1 MPCFSLNTLE
11 GDDCLKYKRIL
22 VLAPHT
28 DDAELGCGGTIAKL
42 LEEGS
47 EVFIAVFS
55 TAEESVPE
63 GAPADILEKEFY
75 HAMEIMKIPKDNLF
89 VYKYQVRKFS
99 YYRQDILED
108 LIKLRNVIKP
118 DLVFLPSGS
127 DVHQDH
133 QVIYSEGLRAFKNMS
148 ILGYE
153 LPWNHITF
161 TSQAFME
168 LNDNHIICKWNA
180 LQAYTS
186 QIELNRPYF
195 TKEFMEGLAR
205 VRGTQIKKDW
215 AEAFEV
221 LRINL

>member
-1 MPCFSLNTLE
+1 M
-11 GDDCLKYKRIL
+11 KYKRIL

-42 LEEGS
+42 LDEGS

-55 TAEESVPE
+55 TAEESVPK
-63 GAPADILEKEFY
+63 GAPNDLLEKEFY
-75 HAMEIMKIPKDNLF
+75 HAMEIMKIPKQCLF
-89 VYKYQVRKFS
+89 VYNYQVRKLS

-108 LIKLRNVIKP
+108 LIKLKNLINP
-118 DLVFLPSGS
+118 DLVFLPSGK

-133 QVIYSEGLRAFKNMS
+133 QVIYSEGIRAFKNLS

-161 TSQAFME
+161 STQAFME
-168 LNDNHIICKWNA
+168 LNYHHIVSKWEA
-180 LQAYTS
+180 LQSYTS
-186 QIELNRPYF
+186 QIELHRPYF
-195 TKEFMEGLAR
+195 TKEFIEGLAR
-205 VRGTQIKKDW
+205 VRGTQINKEW